1 MPFGLTNAP
10 VMFQALM
17 NDVLHDFMCL
27 FILVFFDD
35 ILIYSDSWSS
45 HLQHVRTVLQRLRN
59 HNLAVKHSKCSFGTT
74 TVTYLGHVITAQGV
88 AMDAEKIAAVQAWP
102 PPRTVRVVH
111 GFLGLIGY
119 YHKFIQS
126 YGELAVPLTQLL
138 KREALRWT
146 PEASKAFDSLKA
158 ALTSAPVMP
167 LLNFEKLFIVDCDVS
182 RSGFGAVLHQGG
194 GPIAFFSCA
203 IAPHHAKLT
212 AYERELIGL
221 VKAVRHWRPFTYG
234 RARSLFKLIIS
245 V

>member
-158 ALTSAPVMP
+158 ALTSAPVLQLP
-167 LLNFEKLFIVDCDVS
+167 DFEKPFIVDCDAS
-182 RSGFGAVLHQGG
+182 GSGFGVVLHQGG
-194 GPIAFFSCA
+194 GQLPSS
-203 IAPHHAKLT
+203 
-212 AYERELIGL
+212 
-221 VKAVRHWRPFTYG
+221 AVPLRPTMPSSPLMSRNSLAWSRQFATGGPTYD
-234 RARSLFKLIIS
+234 RARSLFELIIL